1 MIVSDKLSLEI
12 TFKSSNIQEG
22 EKAALFKVI
31 HCFYMEDILSERYC
45 KSLRTCCQPASG

>member
-22 EKAALFKVI
+22 EKAALFKVT
-31 HCFYMEDILSERYC
+31 HCFIWKIFYQNVIA
-45 KSLRTCCQPASG
+45 KV